1 MSYLNKLLKQKYNS
15 ISDDPKDEVRN
26 LIIRLRFL
34 KRTYKITECDIYDIR
49 WYLDQLE
56 RGFMCKKSTMN
67 NDIKKFDIFCLTPLG
82 KLKQI
87 YNILSTADYNHYQYN
102 LHHYIPKQQY
112 EKNKNWY
119 EERGIKQKL
128 ILVPISLHEQIH
140 NQAVTNLSDD
150 DFYGFYK
157 ISRWE
162 LIFNRKHSKY

>member
-1 MSYLNKLLKQKYNS
+1 MVDMNKLLQRIYNS
-15 ISDDPKDEVRN
+15 ASIDPLDEARS

-34 KRTYKITECDIYDIR
+34 KRTYNITECNIYDIR

-56 RGFMCKKSTMN
+56 REFMSKKPTMN
-67 NDIKKFDIFCLTPLG
+67 ADIKEFDIFLLTPSG
-82 KLKQI
+82 KLKQTF
-87 YNILSTADYNHYQYN
+87 NILSTADYNHYQFN

-112 EKNKNWY
+112 EKNKSWY

-128 ILVPISLHEQIH
+128 ILVPITLHEQIH
-140 NQAVTNLSDD
+140 NQAVTSLSDD